1 MSEIGYTLPQL
12 LKALVDEKGS
22 DLHLSTS
29 SPPRFRINGNLVPLN
44 IDSVTPAI
52 TKSLIYSV
60 LTEKQKKA
68 FEENLEL
75 DFAFSVKGVARFRAN
90 IFTQKTA
97 VSAVFRVIAAEVPRL
112 ENLNLPKII
121 TQLIRAP
128 RGLFLVCG
136 PTGSGKSTSLA
147 AMINHINETKS
158 SHILTI
164 EDPVEYLHEHKKC
177 LINQREVGTD
187 THSFSAALRSALRE
201 DPDVILVGEMR
212 DATTIS
218 LAITASE
225 TGHLV
230 FGTLHTN
237 SCVGALNRILD
248 SFPPHQQAQ
257 VRNQLSFSLVAI
269 MTQQLLPSLKGGRVM
284 ASELLIP
291 NSAIR
296 SNIRED
302 KLQAIYSAM
311 QTGQEQS
318 GMHTL
323 NQSLIELLKRR
334 QITVEQ
340 AIETTHERNELD
352 ELMGKMIVG
361 SGTAIRR

>member
-22 DLHLSTS
+22 DLHLSTA

-44 IDSVTPAI
+44 LDSVTPSV
-52 TKSLIYSV
+52 TKNLIYSV

-97 VSAVFRVIAAEVPRL
+97 VSAVFRVIAAEVPKL

-158 SHILTI
+158 SHIGTNIKNALLT
-164 EDPVEYLHEHKKC
+164 
-177 LINQREVGTD
+177 
-187 THSFSAALRSALRE
+187 SAK
-201 DPDVILVGEMR
+201 
-212 DATTIS
+212 
-218 LAITASE
+218 LA
-225 TGHLV
+225 
-230 FGTLHTN
+230 
-237 SCVGALNRILD
+237 
-248 SFPPHQQAQ
+248 Q
-257 VRNQLSFSLVAI
+257 
-269 MTQQLLPSLKGGRVM
+269 
-284 ASELLIP
+284 IP
-291 NSAIR
+291 IAF
-296 SNIRED
+296 
-302 KLQAIYSAM
+302 LQ
-311 QTGQEQS
+311 
-318 GMHTL
+318 H
-323 NQSLIELLKRR
+323 
-334 QITVEQ
+334 
-340 AIETTHERNELD
+340 
-352 ELMGKMIVG
+352 
-361 SGTAIRR
+361 